1 MKTPISQKTKKTN
14 EKAFNDYFNA
24 NLPKLHPSIIHINSK
39 NLNSES
45 IKMINKMVDK
55 AIKNPNEK
63 MKNKQGGK
71 REGAGR
77 KKVIDY
83 KIEIIHKRVKKG
95 YKEPLLKLINKAIIK
110 YDSKGI
116 G

>member
-1 MKTPISQKTKKTN
+1 MKKCKICSR
-14 EKAFNDYFNA
+14 EKNDF
-24 NLPKLHPSIIHINSK
+24 K
-39 NLNSES
+39 NCFFLDCPQGEN
-45 IKMINKMVDK
+45 IKEV
-55 AIKNPNEK
+55 KNT
-63 MKNKQGGK
+63 QGGK

-83 KIEIIHKRVKKG
+83 EIEIIHKRVKKG